1 MAETECTATVVKN
14 PENDNATEDLWENA
28 LAELRGKLELESFET
43 WFGPVSL
50 VAGTADLLT
59 VSVPNKFHADW
70 LRTHYLDLMVEVLR
84 DLGAPALRIE
94 VKIAAA
100 SAPRPLRAR
109 ERVGGPSGAAPEPAR
124 KPKERVPAEPPSGTT
139 LAPAQLT
146 NVVVLPVWPNAM
158 RACPNGMLRSAV
170 FGVCARGARRYI
182 ELEPIAAMTG
192 IEIFYT
198 GPQLDQG
205 DLDVWLAVLHLC
217 RAKAMGERCYFTA
230 YELLKL
236 LGKDDTGGKYGSRKM
251 LELRLSRLRMAGLR
265 IQLGGRFYE
274 GGLLHEF
281 GRVDERGKYLAVI
294 NPKMRPLFDD
304 DQFTQLEWAVRQ
316 ALDGKPLAQWMHA
329 FYSTH
334 ATPHPIKISTLR
346 ELCGSEIGR
355 ERAFKEKLKKALASV
370 AAASKAHGQLF
381 GFSFDGDLV
390 CVERDPSGSQRRHLA
405 SKCPRSKAQ

>member
-1 MAETECTATVVKN
+1 MAETESTAVAVKK
-14 PENDNATEDLWENA
+14 PENDNATEDLWERA
-28 LAELRGKLELESFET
+28 RDELRGALEAEDFEVWLAPLT
-43 WFGPVSL
+43 L
-50 VAGTADLLT
+50 VGGTAELLT
-59 VSVPNKFHADW
+59 LSAPNSFCAEQV
-70 LRTHYLDLMVEVLR
+70 RIRYLDLMVGVLR
-84 DLGAPALRIE
+84 GLGASDSLRIE
-94 VKIAAA
+94 FKIATEA
-100 SAPRPLRAR
+100 APRVRAR
-109 ERVGGPSGAAPEPAR
+109 VGAPSGRPEPMR
-124 KPKERVPAEPPSGTT
+124 KPKDRVPAKPTT
-139 LAPAQLT
+139 ELKALAPVPLT